1 MTVSSEGY
9 QGWTVLRVAGEI
21 DLVTGGQIRTE
32 LHRLVAEGH
41 RQVVLDLGAVRFCDS
56 SGVGVLI
63 GARRLLRSCSGE
75 LRLVLP
81 PSGQAGGLL
90 VDRPGDA
97 VRDPARDA
105 VRHPGGGQGGSG
117 AESGHVHRVFTALG
131 LRRLFDIYPDV
142 PSAATPPAPPT
153 PLARPA

>member
-1 MTVSSEGY
+1 MTTLTVSSEGY

-32 LHRLVAEGH
+32 LHRLVAEGS

-81 PSGQAGGLL
+81 PAGTAAGPF
-90 VDRPGDA
+90 DEGPR
-97 VRDPARDA
+97 
-105 VRHPGGGQGGSG
+105 G
-117 AESGHVHRVFTALG
+117 ADSGHVHRVFTALG
-131 LRRLFDIYPDV
+131 LRRLFEIYPDV
-142 PSAATPPAPPT
+142 ASAATPPPPAA

>member
-1 MTVSSEGY
+1 MTTLTVSSEGY
-9 QGWTVLRVAGEI
+9 QSWTVLRVAGEI

-81 PSGQAGGLL
+81 PSGPAGGLL

-97 VRDPARDA
+97 VRDPARD
-105 VRHPGGGQGGSG
+105 VIRHAGGTG

-142 PSAATPPAPPT
+142 PAAATPAAPPT

>member
-1 MTVSSEGY
+1 VTTLTVSSEES
-9 QGWTVLRVAGEI
+9 QGWEVLRVAGEI
-21 DLVTGGQIRTE
+21 DLVTGGQIRAE
-32 LHRLVAEGH
+32 LHRLVAGGG

-81 PSGQAGGLL
+81 PDGTVGEP
-90 VDRPGDA
+90 D
-97 VRDPARDA
+97 
-105 VRHPGGGQGGSG
+105 
-117 AESGHVHRVFTALG
+117 GHVHRVFTALG

-142 PSAATPPAPPT
+142 ASAATPPAPP
-153 PLARPA
+153 LARPA

>member
-1 MTVSSEGY
+1 MSSEGY

-32 LHRLVAEGH
+32 LHRLVAEGR

-63 GARRLLRSCSGE
+63 GARRLLRSCSGD

-81 PSGQAGGLL
+81 DADPGS
-90 VDRPGDA
+90 DRPGGA
-97 VRDPARDA
+97 A
-105 VRHPGGGQGGSG
+105 GGG
-117 AESGHVHRVFTALG
+117 HVDRVFTALG

-142 PSAATPPAPPT
+142 ASAAAPPAPPA

>member
-1 MTVSSEGY
+1 MTTLTVSSEGY

-32 LHRLVAEGH
+32 LHRLVAEGR

-63 GARRLLRSCSGE
+63 GARRLLRSCSGD

-81 PSGQAGGLL
+81 EAGG
-90 VDRPGDA
+90 PGPDGPVGA
-97 VRDPARDA
+97 A
-105 VRHPGGGQGGSG
+105 GGG
-117 AESGHVHRVFTALG
+117 HVDRVFTALG

-142 PSAATPPAPPT
+142 ASAAAPPAPPA

>member
-1 MTVSSEGY
+1 MTTLTVSSEGC
-9 QGWTVLRVAGEI
+9 QGWAVLRVAGEI
-21 DLVTGGQIRTE
+21 DLVTGGQIRAE
-32 LHRLVAEGH
+32 VHRLVAGGS

-81 PSGQAGGLL
+81 PSSPAGEG
-90 VDRPGDA
+90 
-97 VRDPARDA
+97 
-105 VRHPGGGQGGSG
+105 PGGGDPADDGPADDGYVFPG
-117 AESGHVHRVFTALG
+117 DFPVADPGGHVHRVFSALG

-142 PSAATPPAPPT
+142 ASAATPPAPP
-153 PLARPA
+153 LARPA

>member
-1 MTVSSEGY
+1 MTTLTVSSEGY

-32 LHRLVAEGH
+32 LHRLVAEGR
-41 RQVVLDLGAVRFCDS
+41 RQVVLDLEAVRFCDS

-63 GARRLLRSCSGE
+63 GARRLLRSCSGD

-81 PSGQAGGLL
+81 PPGGTGPDGSGGAGAGG
-90 VDRPGDA
+90 
-97 VRDPARDA
+97 
-105 VRHPGGGQGGSG
+105 
-117 AESGHVHRVFTALG
+117 GHVDRVFTALG

-142 PSAATPPAPPT
+142 ASAAAPPAPPA